1 MKKYLLFIAIFISII
16 IPYRAYS
23 ADISIGATA
32 WEAWVG
38 RSHNDG
44 TKLMSE
50 PAFFGGPVLFIQLYK
65 NFDISFIYLYGI
77 FREADSGAGTYDNT
91 VKMKDSD
98 MLLGCKLNDYIKLL
112 AGVKYISSKDSDVKY
127 NAYGPN
133 LGFSADLPITYKIS
147 FILSVTGFYLGGQ
160 RDDGIDK
167 KGYNEYGFNSN
178 LELAYYIAPA
188 STEIRVGRRFQYYKS
203 DYYSLDAW
211 SKNLFHGTTLTA
223 TYNFSI

>member
-16 IPYRAYS
+16 IPFKAYS
-23 ADISIGATA
+23 ADISIGATM

-38 RSHNDG
+38 RSYDDG

-77 FREADSGAGTYDNT
+77 FREADSGAGTYDNK

-112 AGVKYISSKDSDVKY
+112 AGVKYIASKDSVAKC

-133 LGFSADLPITYKIS
+133 LGFSADL
-147 FILSVTGFYLGGQ
+147 
-160 RDDGIDK
+160 
-167 KGYNEYGFNSN
+167 
-178 LELAYYIAPA
+178 
-188 STEIRVGRRFQYYKS
+188 
-203 DYYSLDAW
+203 
-211 SKNLFHGTTLTA
+211 
-223 TYNFSI
+223 